1 MFKKIF
7 LIILIV
13 LVVAVFTGTWV
24 FGLFGDIFHIFGN
37 FFDFMGKT
45 FDFFGWNNG
54 LVSIGLGGIY
64 A

>member
-7 LIILIV
+7 LIILIA

-24 FGLFGDIFHIFGN
+24 FGLFGDVFHLIGK
-37 FFDFMGKT
+37 FFDFMEKT
-45 FDFFGWNNG
+45 FNFFGWNKG
-54 LVSIGLGGIY
+54 MLAIGLGGIY

>member
-7 LIILIV
+7 LIILIT

-24 FGLFGDIFHIFGN
+24 FGLFGDIFHIIGK
-37 FFDFMGKT
+37 FFDFMEKT
-45 FDFFGWNNG
+45 FDFFGWNKG
-54 LVSIGLGGIY
+54 MLAIGLGGFY

>member
-7 LIILIV
+7 LIILIT

-24 FGLFGDIFHIFGN
+24 FGLCGDIFHCIGK

-45 FDFFGWNNG
+45 FDFFGWNKG
-54 LVSIGLGGIY
+54 MLAIGGIY
-64 A
+64 V